1 MTDLDPLQ
9 RLSTAGAL
17 PLATASNVRN
27 KPRPYAERQAL
38 PVHVTYAQITSKWR
52 PMTFKP
58 SFYRSL
64 ALCSILSA
72 ITTLGLIYLPEFY
85 QPAEG
90 FEGRMRRVDDPV
102 YVLRSWV
109 YLVHP
114 FITFAAAL
122 GVGLRLRALRSAAA
136 VIGVAGFALWASNEA
151 AQQTLTLF
159 AFDKWRAAYFAAD
172 EATRAIIRT
181 NTAMYDGLW
190 DALYFLLLIGFSIG
204 NFALGIGLARAGRG
218 VTRLVGFFFLGAVA
232 ITLPII
238 TGELQWWAMPE
249 PLASWSYPAI
259 QPLGRTLIGLWLWSA
274 AYEEA
279 PLPTRFR
286 FSLVR

>member
-1 MTDLDPLQ
+1 MTL
-9 RLSTAGAL
+9 T
-17 PLATASNVRN
+17 
-27 KPRPYAERQAL
+27 
-38 PVHVTYAQITSKWR
+38 
-52 PMTFKP
+52 P
-58 SFYRSL
+58 SFYRSV

-90 FEGRMRRVDDPV
+90 FEGRMRRVDDPA

-122 GVGLRLRALRSAAA
+122 GVGLRIRTLRSAAA
-136 VIGVAGFALWASNEA
+136 IIGLAGFALWACNEA
-151 AQQTLTLF
+151 LQQTMTLF

-172 EATRAIIRT
+172 EATRTIIRT

-190 DALYFLLLIGFSIG
+190 DAFYFLLLIGFSIG
-204 NFALGIGLARAGRG
+204 NFSLGIGLVRAGRG
-218 VTRLVGFFFLGAVA
+218 VTRLVGCFLLAAVA

-238 TGELQWWAMPE
+238 TGELQWGTLPE

-274 AYEEA
+274 ANEAA
-279 PLPTRFR
+279 PLPTHFR
-286 FSLVR
+286 FSFAR

>member
-1 MTDLDPLQ
+1 MTL
-9 RLSTAGAL
+9 T
-17 PLATASNVRN
+17 
-27 KPRPYAERQAL
+27 
-38 PVHVTYAQITSKWR
+38 
-52 PMTFKP
+52 P
-58 SFYRSL
+58 SFYRSV

-72 ITTLGLIYLPEFY
+72 VTTLGLIYLPEFY

-90 FEGRMRRVDDPV
+90 FEGRMSRVDDPA

-122 GVGLRLRALRSAAA
+122 GVGLRIRTLRSAAA
-136 VIGVAGFALWASNEA
+136 IIGIAGFALWACNEA
-151 AQQTLTLF
+151 LQQTMTLF

-190 DALYFLLLIGFSIG
+190 DAFYFLLLIGFSIG
-204 NFALGIGLARAGRG
+204 NFSLGIGLVRAGRG
-218 VTRLVGFFFLGAVA
+218 VTRLVGCFLLAAVA

-238 TGELQWWAMPE
+238 TGELQWGTLPE

-274 AYEEA
+274 ANEAA

-286 FSLVR
+286 FSFAR

>member
-1 MTDLDPLQ
+1 
-9 RLSTAGAL
+9 
-17 PLATASNVRN
+17 
-27 KPRPYAERQAL
+27 
-38 PVHVTYAQITSKWR
+38 
-52 PMTFKP
+52 MTFTP

-64 ALCSILSA
+64 AVCSIVSA

-85 QPAEG
+85 QPIEG
-90 FEGRMRRVDDPV
+90 FEGRMRRVDDPA

-114 FITFAAAL
+114 FLTFAAAL
-122 GVGLRLRALRSAAA
+122 GVALRIRTVRSAAA
-136 VIGVAGFALWASNEA
+136 VIGIAGFALWASNEA

-181 NTAMYDGLW
+181 NTALYDGLW
-190 DALYFLLLIGFSIG
+190 DAMYFLLLIGFSIG
-204 NFALGIGLARAGRG
+204 NTSLGVGLLRAGKG
-218 VTRLVGFFFLGAVA
+218 VTRVVGCFFLGAVA

-238 TGELQWWAMPE
+238 TGELQWWTMPE
-249 PLASWSYPAI
+249 PLASWSYPAV

-274 AYEEA
+274 AREDES
-279 PLPTRFR
+279 LPTRFR
-286 FSLVR
+286 LSPAR